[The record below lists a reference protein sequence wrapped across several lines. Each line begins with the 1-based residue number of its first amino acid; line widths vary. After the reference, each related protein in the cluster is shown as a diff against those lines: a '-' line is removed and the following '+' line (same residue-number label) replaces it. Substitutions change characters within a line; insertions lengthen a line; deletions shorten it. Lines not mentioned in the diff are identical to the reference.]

1 MIKVMIV
8 DDQTLMRDGLKVI
21 LELEEDI
28 EVVATAENG
37 KEALNLI
44 NDAMPNIILMDIRM
58 PVLNGVE
65 ATKLIK
71 DKYKGISIIIL
82 TTFDTDD
89 LIIDALASGADG
101 YMLKDIE
108 GNALVECI
116 RSAYNGDTILPA
128 KIAAKLVTRMVKGS
142 AEEKVKAE
150 ENFKEFQMTEREK
163 EICDLLVKGLTNKQ
177 ICEKLYLTT
186 GTVKNYIT
194 VIYNKL
200 GVNNRTAAVLLL
212 KKLL

>member
-28 EVVATAENG
+28 EVVAVAENG
-37 KEALNLI
+37 KEALDLMMEV
-44 NDAMPNIILMDIRM
+44 MPNIILMDIRM

-71 DKYKGISIIIL
+71 DKYKNVAIIIL

-108 GNALVECI
+108 GNSLVESI
-116 RSAYNGDTILPA
+116 RSAYSGDTILPA
-128 KIAAKLVTRMVKGS
+128 KIAAKLVTRVVKGS
-142 AEEKVKAE
+142 LTEQEKVKE
-150 ENFKEFQMTEREK
+150 TLEEFQMTEREK
-163 EICDLLVKGLTNKQ
+163 EICDLIVKGLTNKQ

-194 VIYNKL
+194 GIYNKL
-200 GVNNRTAAVLLL
+200 GVNNRTSAVLFL